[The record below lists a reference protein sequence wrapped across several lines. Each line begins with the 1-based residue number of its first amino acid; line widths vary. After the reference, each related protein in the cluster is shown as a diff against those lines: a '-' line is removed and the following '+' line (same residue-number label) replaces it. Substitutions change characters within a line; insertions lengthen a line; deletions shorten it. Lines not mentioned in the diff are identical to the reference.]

1 MWGRPLALSD
11 LISKLRVRDLKS
23 IQNGNGL
30 SWKQKYRS
38 WHSWWHCCQES
49 LRTCDLLLP
58 LIVISTETQ
67 TWTISSLR
75 VLGGDRTGVAFESQ
89 FPEATLSLFPC
100 LWLQSVQLTA
110 LGTALWPYFR
120 KGACCSQRLSLWSPP
135 LTFSQGYEI
144 NLLLGWAL
152 WKNGHVEPGTTLGLR
167 TAKEAWLVICKYE
180 TRRVEQDSLKQ
191 YIMFFPL
198 LSPC

>member
-1 MWGRPLALSD
+1 MAVLKAEVQILTFLVALLSGKPED
-11 LISKLRVRDLKS
+11 LWSALHLGTV
-23 IQNGNGL
+23 
-30 SWKQKYRS
+30 
-38 WHSWWHCCQES
+38 
-49 LRTCDLLLP
+49 P